1 MQCRVC
7 PAAIPSQSSK
17 TSPASTQTAV
27 IEDRDLHPPRRSHR
41 RQRPAS
47 TPTHSS
53 KTETRIHP
61 DAVIEDR
68 DPHPP
73 RRSHR
78 RQRPAPNTTQSSK
91 TETCTH
97 HDAAIEDRDPHPPRR
112 SHRRQRPAPTPTQ
125 SSKTETRTHHDAV
138 IEDDAIVV
146 NPTKSGTRLVRVQPA
161 HTPKKSS
168 QRTLSYSPT
177 TYSAAGP
184 KHPHGKTKRACSR
197 PSWAPLSPRRYHNNH
212 PPKPTGQPPT
222 GTNSSPPTESTP

>member
-61 DAVIEDR
+61 DAV
-68 DPHPP
+68 
-73 RRSHR
+73 
-78 RQRPAPNTTQSSK
+78 
-91 TETCTH
+91 
-97 HDAAIEDRDPHPPRR
+97 IEDRDPHPPRR

>member
-78 RQRPAPNTTQSSK
+78 RQRPAPTT
-91 TETCTH
+91 
-97 HDAAIEDRDPHPPRR
+97 
-112 SHRRQRPAPTPTQ
+112 TQ